1 MYYLRIYS
9 KDKWTD
15 EVLNL
20 VPADD
25 SYLTYDVAY
34 QALMQKLSELN
45 GSNSP
50 HNKFYFTGFISDHWA
65 GNVLNIS
72 I

>member
-1 MYYLRIYS
+1 MYYLRIYI

-15 EVLNL
+15 EVLNR

-25 SYLTYDVAY
+25 SYLTFDEAY
-34 QALMQKLSELN
+34 KVLTQKLSDLN

-50 HNKFYFTGFISDHWA
+50 HNKFYFTGFISDHCA
-65 GNVLNIS
+65 GNVLNIEK
-72 I
+72 